1 MMGAER
7 ERIDIVYLWVD
18 GADAAWRKKKERA
31 LAAWSSEHSGE
42 LAMYGDVEGRYR
54 NNDELR
60 FSLRAL
66 ERFFPDHGKVWIVTD
81 DQRPAWL
88 RETAGVKIVDH
99 RDLIPAELLPVF
111 SSTHIESWIH
121 RIPGLSERF
130 FYLNDDVFFGA
141 PVIPELWFGKQLTLF
156 VEAQAGQTYNEI
168 QPHETSLVNAAIL
181 ARDWLASRYADYQHD
196 ARLFAH
202 TPRPLLKSALYELE
216 ELAPEMFARVRS
228 SPFRSWHN
236 PPIISDLLLRWM
248 VHTGRA
254 RREVAPNALY
264 ISTGS
269 NDAPLQFARLR
280 ARFESLPYFCIN
292 DTCDDAPPNDVRLLR
307 IARILPEL
315 LPDPSCFESRN
326 TKFDEVLGALASRA
340 VHRAP
345 LSSASPLLINDR
357 ESVTQD

>member
-1 MMGAER
+1 MAAER

-18 GADAAWRKKKERA
+18 GADAAWRRKRKRTSS
-31 LAAWSSEHSGE
+31 AWSSKHPGE
-42 LAMYGDVEGRYR
+42 LAMYGNVEGRYR

-88 RETAGVKIVDH
+88 RETAGLEIVDH

-141 PVIPELWFGKQLTLF
+141 PVVPDQWFGKQITLF
-156 VEAQAGQTYNEI
+156 VEAQAGKTYDEI
-168 QPHETSLVNAAIL
+168 QPHETSLVNAATL
-181 ARDWLASRYADYQHD
+181 ARKWMTSRYADYRHD
-196 ARLFAH
+196 PRLFAH
-202 TPRPLLKSALYELE
+202 APRPLLKSALHELE
-216 ELAPEMFARVRS
+216 ELAPEMFAQVRS
-228 SPFRSWHN
+228 SPFRNWRN

-248 VHTGRA
+248 AHTGLA
-254 RREVAPNALY
+254 RREVAPEALY
-264 ISTGS
+264 IATGDE
-269 NDAPLQFARLR
+269 DAPLQFARLR

-292 DTCDDAPPNDVRLLR
+292 DTCDDAAPDDIRLTR
-307 IARILPEL
+307 IARVLPEL
-315 LPDPSCFESRN
+315 LPEPSRFELQ
-326 TKFDEVLGALASRA
+326 TAKFDPALDAFLSQA
-340 VHRAP
+340 VRRAP
-345 LSSASPLLINDR
+345 LSIQDR
-357 ESVTQD
+357 EGATQV

>member
-1 MMGAER
+1 MAAEC

-18 GADAAWRKKKERA
+18 GADAAWRRKR
-31 LAAWSSEHSGE
+31 EHRSGNWLHRHSDE
-42 LAMYGDVEGRYR
+42 LAMYGNVEGRYR

-88 RETAGVKIVDH
+88 RETAGLEIVDH

-141 PVIPELWFGKQLTLF
+141 PVVPDQWFGEQITLF
-156 VEAQAGQTYNEI
+156 VEAEARRTYDDI

-181 ARDWLASRYADYQHD
+181 AHDWMTSRYADYRHD
-196 ARLFAH
+196 PRLFAH
-202 TPRPLLKSALYELE
+202 APRPLLKSALHELE

-228 SPFRSWHN
+228 SPFRSWRN

-254 RREVAPNALY
+254 RRELAPDALY
-264 ISTGS
+264 IATG
-269 NDAPLQFARLR
+269 NDDAALQFARLR

-292 DTCDDAPPNDVRLLR
+292 DTCDDAPPNDIRLLR
-307 IARILPEL
+307 VARVLPEL
-315 LPDPSCFESRN
+315 LPDPSCFELQHS
-326 TKFDEVLGALASRA
+326 KFDQTLDAIVSQAIQ
-340 VHRAP
+340 RAP
-345 LSSASPLLINDR
+345 IPSSPSQSINDR
-357 ESVTQD
+357 EGMTQP